1 MRRVSETID
10 TLNDIETLIN
20 MLFFNFVFF
29 VLFSNWVN
37 IIIFRSITG
46 LITGTNNELNNEF
59 TIFFNT

>member
-37 IIIFRSITG
+37 IIIFRSIMG